1 MSLFDRIGQ
10 NQQQTQQNQ
19 LQQLKNDP
27 VGMGKQRGYQIPD
40 NLAGNPQAMV
50 MHLIQSGQ
58 VGGPAMQRI
67 MPMIQKLTGR

>member
-10 NQQQTQQNQ
+10 SQQQTQQNQ

-58 VGGPAMQRI
+58 VGGPALQRI
-67 MPMIQKLTGR
+67 MPMIRQMTGK